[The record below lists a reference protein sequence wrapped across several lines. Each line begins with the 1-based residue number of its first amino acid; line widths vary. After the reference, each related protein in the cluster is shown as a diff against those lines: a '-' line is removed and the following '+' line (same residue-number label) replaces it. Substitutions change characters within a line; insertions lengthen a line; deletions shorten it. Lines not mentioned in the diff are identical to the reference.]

1 MKRISTLI
9 SLLII
14 STLLSY
20 AGNGNDC
27 NVYYPTKAG
36 ASRTY
41 TQYDKKDKV
50 TGTSTQTVLAVNQIT
65 GGIEIVMGMS
75 IKSVDSDTT
84 INTQFTATCK
94 DGVYSVSMDNLLD
107 PAILGGY
114 EGMEIVVDSDN
125 LDLPVNPATGQKLKD
140 GSITVKINSGGV
152 TILTIAVNVTNR
164 MVAAIEDVTTDAGT
178 YKCTKITYDVESK
191 MGFIRVKNQAA
202 EWYAKDIGMVKSET
216 YDKKGKLES
225 YSVLTAVN

>member
-1 MKRISTLI
+1 MKRISSVI

-14 STLLSY
+14 STLLSF

-27 NVYYPTKAG
+27 NIYYPVKAG

-50 TGTSTQTVLAVNQIT
+50 TGTSTQTVLAVNQIK
-65 GGIEIVMGMS
+65 GGVEIIMGV
-75 IKSVDSDTT
+75 SVESPGSDTA
-84 INTQFTATCK
+84 INTQFTATCQ
-94 DGVYSVSMDNLLD
+94 DGVYAVSMDNFLDQALLS
-107 PAILGGY
+107 GY
-114 EGMEIVVDSDN
+114 EGMEMEVDTDN
-125 LDLPVNPATGQKLKD
+125 IDLPVNPVAGQKLKD
-140 GSITVKINSGGV
+140 GSITVRVISGGI
-152 TILTIAVNVTNR
+152 TIITLSVNITNR

-191 MGFIRVKNQAA
+191 VGFIRIKSQAA

-225 YSVLTAVN
+225 YSLLTAVN